1 MVPSQSQTNQSTYGQ
16 STLRQWSLTSHA
28 RIETVEEEDEK
39 VDDATQ
45 PEPSNNVSDLD
56 TTPHGPSEMEYE
68 RSESVE
74 NTVRQN
80 TKPLD
85 AVELSDPKCDATLH
99 HISKPEDSPT
109 PKLKKPAIHIILSEP
124 SSGLLLGPYIFPP
137 AYSTSAATEHDEQA
151 HLNPSHE
158 APSGTE
164 GTSQQLIGCA
174 LPVQSQLLQPADK
187 QANTS
192 PTGVCDSTISAQ
204 ALPTVVVSSEALPT
218 R

>member
-1 MVPSQSQTNQSTYGQ
+1 MVPSQSQANQSTYGQ
-16 STLRQWSLTSHA
+16 STLGQWSLTSHA

-45 PEPSNNVSDLD
+45 PEPSNNLSDLD

-85 AVELSDPKCDATLH
+85 AVGLSDPKRDATLQ
-99 HISKPEDSPT
+99 HISKPNDSPT
-109 PKLKKPAIHIILSEP
+109 PKLKKSAIHIILSEP
-124 SSGLLLGPYIFPP
+124 LSGLLFGSYIFSPT
-137 AYSTSAATEHDEQA
+137 YSTSAATEYDGQA

-164 GTSQQLIGCA
+164 RTIQQPLDCA
-174 LPVQSQLLQPADK
+174 LPVQSQLLRPADK

-192 PTGVCDSTISAQ
+192 PTGVCGPTISAQ